1 MRLTRQI
8 LLPLLATILLAG
20 CATNPA
26 GSGRIASP
34 SSAKSDD
41 GRQSVAAKRSYTA
54 GLNAIRAGDLKTA
67 HKILL
72 AMTRTYPNLA
82 GPHANLGIVYYE
94 EGKPEQAEA
103 AFKRALELSDKRP
116 EVYNRLGILYRA
128 QGRFAEARQAYERAL
143 KQDQRYANAHLNLGI
158 LYDLY
163 LGNPNLAL
171 QHYEQYQ
178 ALRGKEDRDVKKW
191 ISDLRRRAKTVSR
204 TAKSSK

>member
-1 MRLTRQI
+1 MLV
-8 LLPLLATILLAG
+8 LLATMLAA
-20 CATNPA
+20 CATNPG
-26 GSGRIASP
+26 GSGRHASP
-34 SSAKSDD
+34 SLGKSDD
-41 GRQSVAAKRSYTA
+41 IKASVAAKRSYNA

-72 AMTRTYPNLA
+72 GMTRTFPNLA

-94 EGKPEQAEA
+94 QGKAEQAEA
-103 AFKRALELSDKRP
+103 AFKRALELNDKRP
-116 EVYNRLGILYRA
+116 EIYNRLGILYRS

-143 KQDQRYANAHLNLGI
+143 KRDQRYANAHLNLGI

-178 ALRGKEDRDVKKW
+178 ASRGNEDRVVKKW
-191 ISDLRRRAKTVSR
+191 ISDLRRRTKTVSR